1 MSPTNSNSSPKLE
14 QGRLLARRLYDLKI
28 VQLEKLTEEDR
39 KTYLAEFPLL
49 GVAEYSDVIH
59 QVIEA
64 KKAQQTQVGW
74 YSIPHDVTVL
84 VFVLF
89 VCFTD
94 LRTAIIA
101 GIAVLVLLESLFQ
114 SYYNPRLYPI
124 LGSLVWLTYPAY
136 ALLAWVLYS
145 RGMMW
150 YWVAV
155 VVVCAWGGTFLAGL
169 IARLPMQSIVRART
183 DASKQKAEEES
194 KKESK

>member
-1 MSPTNSNSSPKLE
+1 MPQKDSNSSPKLE

-28 VQLEKLTEEDR
+28 SQLEQLTEQDR
-39 KTYLAEFPLL
+39 KTCLADFPLL
-49 GVAEYSDVIH
+49 GDAEYDDVVH

-64 KKAQQTQVGW
+64 KKAQQTQVSW
-74 YSIPHDVTVL
+74 YSVPHDITVL

-89 VCFTD
+89 VCFSD
-94 LRTAIIA
+94 MRTAIIA

-114 SYYNPRLYPI
+114 TYYNPRLYPI

-145 RGMMW
+145 RGTVW
-150 YWVAV
+150 YWIVVA
-155 VVVCAWGGTFLAGL
+155 VVCAWGGTFLAGI
-169 IARLPMQSIVRART
+169 IARLPMQSIVRARA
-183 DASKQKAEEES
+183 DASKQKAKEES

>member
-1 MSPTNSNSSPKLE
+1 LE

-28 VQLEKLTEEDR
+28 AQLEKITEEDR
-39 KTYLAEFPLL
+39 KTYLTEFPLL